1 MIISINS
8 EQAFD
13 KIQQSLIIT
22 IVGNLGIEV
31 NYLNLIKRIQDW
43 EHSKDVHSHYFCSI
57 WYWKFWPLQS
67 QKGGSIQIGKECIKL
82 ALFSH
87 DRISYLENLQESATK
102 TKTPRTNKWV
112 QQLIHKL
119 IVCPYANS
127 KHAETKNLNTIQ
139 FTIVTKKMKYYIHT
153 YQNSLRICFC

>member
-57 WYWKFWPLQS
+57 WYWKFWPL
-67 QKGGSIQIGKECIKL
+67 
-82 ALFSH
+82 
-87 DRISYLENLQESATK
+87 
-102 TKTPRTNKWV
+102 
-112 QQLIHKL
+112 
-119 IVCPYANS
+119 
-127 KHAETKNLNTIQ
+127 
-139 FTIVTKKMKYYIHT
+139 
-153 YQNSLRICFC
+153 